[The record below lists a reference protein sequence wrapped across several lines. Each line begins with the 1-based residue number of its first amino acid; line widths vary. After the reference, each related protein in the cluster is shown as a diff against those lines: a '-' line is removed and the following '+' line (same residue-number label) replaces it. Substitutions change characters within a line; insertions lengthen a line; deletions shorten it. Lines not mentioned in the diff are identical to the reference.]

1 MQRTPG
7 KIVAFTIDH
16 APVRMSKISL
26 LSALLLVMVASASHD
41 VLAQSVPAPADRYPA
56 VDDMVIQWTVLTNY
70 VNGGGRFRSQ
80 LTLTNRGDVPLPA
93 TGWTLYFNF
102 LRPIDPSSTPS
113 SVAIERVNGDLFRM
127 TPTEGFVPVQPDET
141 RAVGFESPAFAIKT
155 IDAPV
160 GFYIVFDGAD
170 GQLGAPMPI
179 ADASVAPFTRAQ
191 QTDRGPRDAVPVP
204 TAASRFRQH
213 QALHA
218 LPDSALGKVT
228 PTPRVLAI
236 HQDIVEESPPFS
248 LRADDVIGYET
259 GLARE
264 AQFLADALEPLLGT
278 RPAVEVD
285 TTDAAIVLRKDLVT
299 VGYQRERPDGGTAH
313 MLVSPD
319 SEAYEVSIDLAGIDI
334 VGVDAAGVFYGIQS
348 LRMLLPL
355 DAYREART
363 SINVPAVTMS
373 DAPRFPYRGLHLD
386 VSRNF
391 QPKEA
396 VLRLFD
402 LMALYKLNTFHFHLT
417 DDEGWR
423 LAIDGLPELTEIG
436 GRRGHTTDEREHLIP
451 SYGSGP
457 DPDPAVSY
465 GSGWYSRADFIEMLQ
480 YAHERHIEVIPEV
493 DVPGHAR
500 AAIVAMKERHR
511 RRMAEAEI
519 DAANDY
525 RLHDPED
532 ASDYRSVQGW
542 DDNVINVCQ
551 PSTYRF
557 LETVVDD
564 IRAMY
569 DEAGVPLHTVHVGGD
584 EVPSGAWEQ
593 SPICQRFIAES
604 DQVDSVEDL
613 FAHFIERMSAM
624 LSERGL
630 TTGGWEEV
638 ALTEQHGGGATTTV
652 PNEALVDANVRPYV
666 WANIWGSGTEDHA
679 YQLANAGY
687 EVVMSHASNL
697 YLDMAYNKHPREDGY
712 YWANFVDD
720 AGPFDFVPLD
730 LYKSAKQTQMGQPI
744 DSETA
749 FADATRLTDA
759 GRQNIIGIQGQLWGE
774 TLRSVDRLEYMT
786 MPRLISLAERAWAP
800 QPAWATVDDATER
813 ERQRWTAWTAF
824 ANRLGQREL
833 PRLSVL
839 DPDWSFRLPV
849 PGAVV
854 EAGQLHANVA
864 LPGLTIRYTTDGSMP
879 TAQSARY
886 DGPASVAGAQTIKL
900 RTFDA
905 QGRGSRVATLTL
917 E

>member
-1 MQRTPG
+1 MYVTARILAG
-7 KIVAFTIDH
+7 LIFL
-16 APVRMSKISL
+16 SL
-26 LSALLLVMVASASHD
+26 YTSALPSLAGAQGRQASASHPLGD
-41 VLAQSVPAPADRYPA
+41 DLAV
-56 VDDMVIQWTVLTNY
+56 QWTVLTNY
-70 VNGGGRFRSQ
+70 VDGGGRFRSQ
-80 LTLTNRGDVPLPA
+80 LLLTNRGDVALPA

-102 LRPIDPSSTPS
+102 LRPIDTESLPPS
-113 SVAIERVNGDLFRM
+113 VNIERVNGDLFRM
-127 TPTEGFVPVQPDET
+127 TPTDGFTPVRPGET
-141 RAVGFESPAFAIKT
+141 RAVTFESAAFAIKA

-160 GFYIVFDGAD
+160 GYYLVFEDANGTPQPPVAVR
-170 GQLGAPMPI
+170 
-179 ADASVAPFTRAQ
+179 DASVAPFARQ
-191 QTDRGPRDAVPVP
+191 RQTDRGSADAVHVP

-213 QALHA
+213 QALDV
-218 LPDSALGKVT
+218 LPDSALGRVT

-236 HQDIVEESPPFS
+236 HQDIVGESPPFS
-248 LRADDVIGYET
+248 LRAEDIIGYEA

-264 AQFLADALEPLLGT
+264 AQFLADALAPLLGA
-278 RPAVEVD
+278 RPRTEEGAAS
-285 TTDAAIVLRKDLVT
+285 DATIVLRQDLVT
-299 VGYQRERPDGGTAH
+299 VGYQRERPDGGVAH

-319 SEAYEVSIDLAGIDI
+319 SEAYEISVDSAGINI
-334 VGVDAAGVFYGIQS
+334 VGVDATGVFYGVQS

-355 DAYREART
+355 GAYQEART
-363 SINVPAVTMS
+363 SIDVPAVTMS

-402 LMALYKLNTFHFHLT
+402 RMAFYKLNTFHFHLT

-436 GRRGHTTDEREHLIP
+436 GRRGHTTTEREHLIP

-457 DPDPAVSY
+457 NPDPAVSY
-465 GSGWYSRADFIEMLQ
+465 GSGWYTRADFIEMLQ
-480 YAHERHIEVIPEV
+480 YAAARHIEVIPEI

-511 RRMAEAEI
+511 RLMVEGRAEA
-519 DAANDY
+519 ANEY

-532 ASDYRSVQGW
+532 ASAYRSVQGW

-557 LETVVDD
+557 LETVIDD

-569 DEAGVPLHTVHVGGD
+569 DEAGVPLTTVHVGGD

-593 SPICQRFIAES
+593 SPLCQRFIAES
-604 DQVDSVEDL
+604 DHVDGVEDL
-613 FAHFIERMSAM
+613 FTHFLKRMSAM

-638 ALTEQHGGGATTTV
+638 ALTEQRDDGETTTV

-687 EVVMSHASNL
+687 EVVMAHASNL
-697 YLDMAYNKHPREDGY
+697 YLDMAYNKHPEEDGY

-744 DSETA
+744 DPETA
-749 FADATRLTDA
+749 FAGATRLTDA

-774 TLRSVDRLEYMT
+774 TLRSVDRLEYMA

-800 QPAWATVDDATER
+800 PPAWATVENASER
-813 ERQRWTAWTAF
+813 ERQRWAAWAAF

-833 PRLSVL
+833 PRLSAL

-849 PGAVV
+849 PGAIV
-854 EAGQLHANVA
+854 EEGQLHANVA
-864 LPGLTIRYTTDGSMP
+864 LPGLTIRYTTDGSTP
-879 TAQSARY
+879 TAQSTQYAGPVAV
-886 DGPASVAGAQTIKL
+886 DGAETIAL

-905 QGRGSRVATLTL
+905 QGRGSRVTTLTV

>member
-1 MQRTPG
+1 
-7 KIVAFTIDH
+7 VAEDF
-16 APVRMSKISL
+16 
-26 LSALLLVMVASASHD
+26 
-41 VLAQSVPAPADRYPA
+41 A
-56 VDDMVIQWTVLTNY
+56 VEWKVLTNY
-70 VNGGGRFRSQ
+70 VDGGGRFRSQ
-80 LTLTNRGDVPLPA
+80 LTLMNRGDIPLPA

-102 LRPIDPSSTPS
+102 LRPIDAESLPA
-113 SVAIERVNGDLFRM
+113 SVNIERVNGDLFRM
-127 TPTEGFVPVQPDET
+127 TPADGFAPVQPGER
-141 RAVGFESPAFAIKT
+141 RAISFESPAFAIKA

-160 GFYIVFDGAD
+160 GYYFVFEGAD
-170 GQLGAPMPI
+170 GQPQPPEAVR
-179 ADASVAPFTRAQ
+179 DASVAPFTRPQ
-191 QTDRGPRDAVPVP
+191 QTDRGPADAVPVP

-213 QALHA
+213 QALHT
-218 LPDSALGKVT
+218 LPDSAVSRVT
-228 PTPRVLAI
+228 PTPKVLAM
-236 HQDIVEESPPFS
+236 HQEIVEESPPFS
-248 LRADDVIGYET
+248 LRAEDVIGYES

-264 AQFLADALEPLLGT
+264 AQFLADALEPLLGE
-278 RPAVEVD
+278 RPRIEEG
-285 TTDAAIVLRKDLVT
+285 AAPEATITLRQDLVT
-299 VGYQRERPDGGTAH
+299 VGERRERADGGVEHLLMA
-313 MLVSPD
+313 PD
-319 SEAYEVSIDLAGIDI
+319 TEAYEVSIDSAGIEI
-334 VGVDAAGVFYGIQS
+334 VGADAAGVFYGIQS

-355 DAYREART
+355 GAYEEIQT
-363 SINVPAVTMS
+363 SIDVPAVTMA

-396 VLRLFD
+396 VRRLFD
-402 LMALYKLNTFHFHLT
+402 LMAFYKLNTFHFHLT

-465 GSGWYSRADFIEMLQ
+465 GSGWYSRDDFIEMLQ
-480 YAHERHIEVIPEV
+480 YAHARHIEVIPEV

-511 RRMAEAEI
+511 RLMADGEM
-519 DAANDY
+519 DAANQY

-532 ASDYRSVQGW
+532 ESDYRSVQGW

-551 PSTYRF
+551 SSTYRF
-557 LETVVDD
+557 LETVIDD

-569 DEAGVPLHTVHVGGD
+569 DEAGVPLTTVHVGGD

-593 SPICQRFIAES
+593 SPICQQFIADS
-604 DQVDSVEDL
+604 DQVDDVEGL
-613 FAHFIERMSAM
+613 FPHFLERMGTM

-630 TTGGWEEV
+630 VTGGWEEV
-638 ALTEQHGGGATTTV
+638 ALTEQHDGESTTV
-652 PNEALVDANVRPYV
+652 VPNPALVEANVRPYV

-697 YLDMAYNKHPREDGY
+697 YLDMAYNKHPREAGY

-744 DSETA
+744 DPETA
-749 FADATRLTDA
+749 FADATQLTEA
-759 GRQNIIGIQGQLWGE
+759 GRRNIIGIQGQLWGE
-774 TLRSVDRLEYMT
+774 TLRSVDRLEYMA
-786 MPRLISLAERAWAP
+786 MPRVISLAERAWAP
-800 QPAWATVDDATER
+800 QPAWATVENAPER
-813 ERQRWTAWTAF
+813 ERQRWTAWAEF

-833 PRLSVL
+833 PRLSAL
-839 DPDWSFRLPV
+839 DSDWGFRLPV

-854 EAGQLHANVA
+854 EDGRLHANVA
-864 LPGLTIRYTTDGSMP
+864 LPGLMIRYTTDGSTP

-886 DGPASVAGAQTIKL
+886 TQPVSVAGAGEVKL